1 MSGRLVRLPN
11 MQILVLIGTVG
22 VSPHTGEILPPCDFL
37 TVLSCP
43 VLYFLGNAP
52 RSNLQCRRSLR
63 PEIRKERII
72 LRLNCGALSV
82 PWQPSPPLLA
92 CAFVRSSELSGN
104 DQKVYIL
111 NVISFIL
118 FLHLNTVYAAKFPST
133 EHRNS
138 AEC

>member
-118 FLHLNTVYAAKFPST
+118 FLHLNTAYATIFP
-133 EHRNS
+133 S